1 MARKVLNVTAASGSS
16 AILSVSDTKTSTYVT
31 STTNNN
37 WNIGAGFQW
46 TFNKTRS
53 DSYTL
58 AKMSWQ
64 GGDGG
69 AHSYFSG
76 MGLRAIRPS
85 GNSNDRYGWSY
96 YWRHNSGSDGDD
108 HLFSM
113 MSGWAPSDYANETG
127 NMSMRIGWS
136 SSNGSNNRPSGRW
149 CETRSQDS
157 RGHANVQNYSWM
169 IEVHP
174 DNMNW
179 QTNSGGNS

>member
-1 MARKVLNVTAASGSS
+1 MARKVLNVAAASNQG
-16 AILSVSDTKTSTYVT
+16 AILSVSNTKTSTYT
-31 STTNNN
+31 PSSTNNN

-58 AKMSWQ
+58 AKLSWQ
-64 GGDGG
+64 GGEGT
-69 AHSYFSG
+69 HSYFSG
-76 MGLRAIRPS
+76 MGLRAVRPS
-85 GNSNDRYGWSY
+85 GNTHERYGWSY
-96 YWRHNSGSDGDD
+96 YWRHNNGSDGDD

-136 SSNGSNNRPSGRW
+136 SANGSNNRPAARW
-149 CETRSQDS
+149 CETRAQDS
-157 RGHANVQNYSWM
+157 RGHVDIQNYSWM

-179 QTNSGGNS
+179 QTSSGGNS

>member
-1 MARKVLNVTAASGSS
+1 MARKVLNAPVSS
-16 AILSVSDTKTSTYVT
+16 SSAAILSVSSTKTGTYQIQ
-31 STTNNN
+31 STNNN
-37 WNIGAGFQW
+37 WNVGAGFQW

-64 GGDGG
+64 GGEGIY
-69 AHSYFSG
+69 SYFAG

-85 GNSNDRYGWSY
+85 GNSHDRYGWSY
-96 YWRHNSGSDGDD
+96 YWRHNNGSDGDD

-127 NMSMRIGWS
+127 NMSIRIGWS
-136 SSNGSNNRPSGRW
+136 SANASNNRPSGRW
-149 CETRSQDS
+149 CETRAQDS
-157 RGHANVQNYSWM
+157 RGHKDVVNYSWM
-169 IEVHP
+169 VEIHP

-179 QTNSGGNS
+179 QTSSGGNS